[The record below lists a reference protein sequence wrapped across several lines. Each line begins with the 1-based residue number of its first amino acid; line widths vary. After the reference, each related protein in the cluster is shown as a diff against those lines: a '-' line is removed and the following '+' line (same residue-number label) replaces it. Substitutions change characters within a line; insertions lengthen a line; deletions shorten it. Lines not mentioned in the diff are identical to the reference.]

1 MGNQPTKHSGGGRPK
16 KAVHWKSAEP
26 PSPPGKPMLV
36 PGTPNSSAPD
46 IVTLRWK
53 RPMSDGGSPIL
64 GYIVEHR
71 RTGSPHW
78 VRATAVLIQA
88 TELSFSGLEPGWR
101 YQFRVTA
108 QNIVGQSDVSE
119 LSDAL
124 TVTLQR
130 AAIAPPRFIHELY
143 DTTAIENEKV
153 EFRVSVAGTPAPQI
167 NWFKDGF
174 EMFSSRRT
182 RIASEGDFSVLVIHQ
197 AALTD
202 EGEIKCSATNSAG
215 SAITICNLSIDAYPK
230 IRLPRQYEDGL
241 IIEADEVIRLKVGLA
256 GQPTPIVEWSHN
268 GELLT
273 NGGRYEIET
282 SDKNSSLRISN
293 AQRSDRG
300 EYNLRAINKLGE
312 DYASFLVTVTAKPEP
327 PGKITVSMSLGKSV
341 TLSWVEPEDDGG
353 CKIGNYIVEY
363 YRLGWDVW
371 LKASTCRQLTTT
383 LSGLIEGSQYRFR
396 VKAENPYGLSE
407 PSPNSD
413 TVFIPDPK
421 RGINSATQIPD
432 HKEDKECQ
440 TPQILPRK
448 RREESRSPTREAEQ
462 IKKAKA
468 FTPETY
474 SRDVIV
480 REMSYGA
487 RDEDFF
493 KPKEHQP
500 PPKVP
505 SVIVTKSATP
515 EPIKQPVQRPAP
527 PFTSPLK
534 AMEKFSKDPSPLTFH
549 ASDNSLAP
557 RDDPRSGATT
567 PTSDKPTLHN
577 SSEFMLVLYN
587 EREAKNNTRN
597 STFDFELEDLAAP
610 PPPLSLSAPELNVEP
625 PPAPTMR
632 PAVSSTELLYERAM
646 ARFYQAVAME
656 ESENQRKEAEQLQ
669 LRRRGSF
676 GGGGG
681 EVQQQDGATRLAD
694 RRSSLR
700 RRLSGDKDA
709 IVKQSSFESQHSS
722 TTVDTVIPEEREEVV
737 EEEPHSIV
745 DEVLEEVEEELSIA
759 SSMDSLMEELKR
771 REVASARSSRS
782 RVMSDEDEEMET
794 YHPGQRMMSPYRN
807 PDPSQAIEVLTKPLP
822 MPDPNFVPKPILKR
836 PSTEILTKDEKDKKE
851 LEVKEVKEVQEEIEK
866 KEVQA
871 VEEVKVEEKKVVPNK
886 PERKSLM
893 TFLERKSPAKE
904 EPVKPIE
911 REKTP
916 EIKVEEAP
924 LSEKQ
929 GPSEEEIKKAIVQEA
944 ARQKRRI
951 SRQTSE
957 EEAKAIAN
965 FYGEILERVENS
977 KKPRKIPLYSNP
989 EELRKLNSRETSY
1002 DRFTRSRSGSASP
1015 MPPEDIYLAQKSRS
1029 PSLTSEQLITKGK
1042 PARESKILRQR
1053 SASIETEPSRPPSV
1067 LKEAPAVV
1075 PAKPPPPP
1083 QLETAFIP
1091 SAYDEPVGRKSRPL
1105 RESTA
1110 IAKKRNVSSTRSR
1123 SSSTVKDGEP
1133 ITDLDAAR
1141 RARLRSASKSPAA
1154 LQRTPVTPPTPQPK
1168 PPVEPPKPPTP
1179 TPAPTPAKVPE
1190 PPVRE
1195 PITATSPQDE
1205 SLKYTLSYLT
1215 DVALFAFA
1223 CWLYLFKNPKWAIPV
1238 IALIVYRQIKDA
1250 MRDRMPPWVRRSL
1263 GTDS

>member
-1 MGNQPTKHSGGGRPK
+1 
-16 KAVHWKSAEP
+16 
-26 PSPPGKPMLV
+26 MLV
-36 PGTPNSSAPD
+36 PGTPNSTAPD

-53 RPMSDGGSPIL
+53 RPVSDGGSPIL

-108 QNIVGQSDVSE
+108 QNIVGQSECSE

-143 DTTAIENEKV
+143 DTTAIENEKI

-167 NWFKDGF
+167 SWFKDGF

-182 RIASEGDFSVLVIHQ
+182 KICSEGDFSVLIIHQ

-202 EGEIKCSATNSAG
+202 EGEIKCTATNSAG
-215 SAITICNLSIDAYPK
+215 SAVTICNLSIDAYPK

-256 GQPTPIVEWSHN
+256 GQPTPLVEWSHN

-273 NGGRYEIET
+273 DGGRYEIET

-327 PGKITVSMSLGKSV
+327 PGKITVNMSLGQSI
-341 TLSWVEPEDDGG
+341 TLSWAEPADDGG

-371 LKASTCRQLTTT
+371 LKATTCRQLSTT
-383 LSGLIEGSQYRFR
+383 LSGLIEGSQYKFR

-407 PSPNSD
+407 PSPESD

-421 RGINSATQIPD
+421 RGITTATQITTPTNKTD
-432 HKEDKECQ
+432 QESQ
-440 TPQILPRK
+440 TPLLVPRK
-448 RREESRSPTREAEQ
+448 RREESRSPSREAEQ
-462 IKKAKA
+462 VKKAKA

-474 SRDVIV
+474 SRDEIV
-480 REMSYGA
+480 REMSYGT

-493 KPKEHQP
+493 QQQP
-500 PPKVP
+500 PAKAPVVP
-505 SVIVTKSATP
+505 AVIIT
-515 EPIKQPVQRPAP
+515 QPAAPAPQPAIQPPQPLPQQQRPQS
-527 PFTSPLK
+527 FTSPLK
-534 AMEKFSKDPSPLTFH
+534 AMEKFSKEPSPLPAFP
-549 ASDNSLAP
+549 SDNSLVTPREATAP
-557 RDDPRSGATT
+557 ASPALS
-567 PTSDKPTLHN
+567 PTSDKPAIHN

-625 PPAPTMR
+625 PPAPAMR

-656 ESENQRKEAEQLQ
+656 ESENQRKEAE
-669 LRRRGSF
+669 LRRRSSF
-676 GGGGG
+676 GGA
-681 EVQQQDGATRLAD
+681 EQQNGQDAGAAAAAAARLAD

-700 RRLSGDKDA
+700 RRLSGDKEA
-709 IVKQSSFESQHSS
+709 IVKQSSFESSDGGKQHSS
-722 TTVDTVIPEEREEVV
+722 TVDSVILEEKEEPVEARVEV
-737 EEEPHSIV
+737 EEEEVRMEEHSIV
-745 DEVLEEVEEELSIA
+745 DEVLEELDEEGSI
-759 SSMDSLMEELKR
+759 SGSIDSFMEELKR
-771 REVASARSSRS
+771 RESARSSRS
-782 RVMSDEDEEMET
+782 RVMSDEEEEMET
-794 YHPGQRMMSPYRN
+794 YHPRQRLVSPYRN

-851 LEVKEVKEVQEEIEK
+851 QQQEVKEVEVEKVEVQPVELEVKEEP
-866 KEVQA
+866 
-871 VEEVKVEEKKVVPNK
+871 KKVVPAK

-893 TFLERKSPAKE
+893 NFLERKSPAKE
-904 EPVKPIE
+904 EPRKSPVKEEPPKPVE

-916 EIKVEEAP
+916 EAQEAP

-929 GPSEEEIKKAIVQEA
+929 GPSEEEIKQAIVAEA
-944 ARQKRRI
+944 ARQKRRV
-951 SRQTSE
+951 SRQNSE

-977 KKPRKIPLYSNP
+977 KKPRKLPLYGTS
-989 EELRKLNSRETSY
+989 SREPSY
-1002 DRFTRSRSGSASP
+1002 DRYARSRSGSASP
-1015 MPPEDIYLAQKSRS
+1015 MPPEDIYRTRS
-1029 PSLTSEQLITKGK
+1029 PSLTSEQLVTKGK

-1053 SASIETEPSRPPSV
+1053 SASIETE
-1067 LKEAPAVV
+1067 
-1075 PAKPPPPP
+1075 AKPPPPP
-1083 QLETAFIP
+1083 PVVKEVPKPEPPPKLETAFIP
-1091 SAYDEPVGRKSRPL
+1091 SAYDEPVVRKSRPL

-1110 IAKKRNVSSTRSR
+1110 IAKKRNVSSTRSSR
-1123 SSSTVKDGEP
+1123 SNSTTRDAESVPDSLE
-1133 ITDLDAAR
+1133 AAR
-1141 RARLRSASKSPAA
+1141 RARLRSASKSPST
-1154 LQRTPVTPPTPQPK
+1154 LQRTPTAQAPPP

-1179 TPAPTPAKVPE
+1179 TPAKEPPPKTPE
-1190 PPVRE
+1190 PRSRSQSQTRE
-1195 PITATSPQDE
+1195 LETPQDD

-1215 DVALFAFA
+1215 DVALFGFA

-1238 IALIVYRQIKDA
+1238 IALIMYRQIKDA